1 MSVKF
6 KSFTESTKEDW
17 EAMGAYNREHEEH
30 RSVAILNH
38 LRLLDTPCGFPVTRF
53 QHSLQS
59 AELAAEAGE
68 DEEYV
73 VCALLHDIGDT
84 LGTVNHPDVAAAI
97 LEPFVSEENLWM
109 VKHHGIFQGLNFFHH
124 IGLDPNMRDAY
135 RDSPHFERT
144 AHFIAAYDN
153 VAFDYEKPDLSLD
166 LFEPMVRRVFS
177 KVQRSMYT
185 RKQTA

>member
-6 KSFTESTKEDW
+6 KSFTESTQADW
-17 EAMGAYNREHEEH
+17 AAMNAYNREHEAH
-30 RSVAILNH
+30 RSVAILEH
-38 LRLLDTPCGFPVTRF
+38 LKLLDTPCGFPVTRL
-53 QHSLQS
+53 QHSLQP

-97 LEPFVSEENLWM
+97 LEPFVSEENHWM

-124 IGLDPNMRDAY
+124 IGLDPNMRDQY
-135 RDSPHFERT
+135 RDNPHFERT
-144 AHFIAAYDN
+144 AHFIAEYDN
-153 VAFDYEKPDLSLD
+153 VAFDYEKPDLSLE
-166 LFEPMVRRVFS
+166 LFEPMVKRVFS
-177 KVQRSMYT
+177 NVRRSIYT
-185 RKQTA
+185 PT

>member
-1 MSVKF
+1 
-6 KSFTESTKEDW
+6 
-17 EAMGAYNREHEEH
+17 
-30 RSVAILNH
+30 
-38 LRLLDTPCGFPVTRF
+38 
-53 QHSLQS
+53 
-59 AELAAEAGE
+59 
-68 DEEYV
+68 
-73 VCALLHDIGDT
+73 

-135 RDSPHFERT
+135 KDSPHFERT

-153 VAFDYEKPDLSLD
+153 IAFDYEKPDLSLD

-177 KVQRSMYT
+177 KVQRSVYT

>member
-1 MSVKF
+1 M
-6 KSFTESTKEDW
+6 
-17 EAMGAYNREHEEH
+17 
-30 RSVAILNH
+30 
-38 LRLLDTPCGFPVTRF
+38 
-53 QHSLQS
+53 
-59 AELAAEAGE
+59 
-68 DEEYV
+68 

-153 VAFDYEKPDLSLD
+153 VAFDYEKPDMSLD

-177 KVQRSMYT
+177 KVQRSVYT
-185 RKQTA
+185 SKQTA

>member
-97 LEPFVSEENLWM
+97 L
-109 VKHHGIFQGLNFFHH
+109 
-124 IGLDPNMRDAY
+124 
-135 RDSPHFERT
+135 
-144 AHFIAAYDN
+144 
-153 VAFDYEKPDLSLD
+153 
-166 LFEPMVRRVFS
+166 
-177 KVQRSMYT
+177 
-185 RKQTA
+185 

>member
-84 LGTVNHPDVAAAI
+84 LARLITRMSQP
-97 LEPFVSEENLWM
+97 PFSSRL
-109 VKHHGIFQGLNFFHH
+109 
-124 IGLDPNMRDAY
+124 
-135 RDSPHFERT
+135 SP
-144 AHFIAAYDN
+144 
-153 VAFDYEKPDLSLD
+153 
-166 LFEPMVRRVFS
+166 
-177 KVQRSMYT
+177 
-185 RKQTA
+185 RKICGW